1 MEHSIYSDYLVII
14 VLLYLQ
20 KTYRF
25 NNLYL
30 NNIFI
35 ILSKDSIKILF
46 PLFTVR
52 LGGMLSYAP
61 LDERS
66 IQLLLSHFHDF
77 LQYLQKNNAELFNLQ
92 QDYTDPPPDY
102 HRKYG

>member
-1 MEHSIYSDYLVII
+1 MTIRKPCQVSYMERFIYLDYLVKPDFDKMLII
-14 VLLYLQ
+14 FFLL
-20 KTYRF
+20 
-25 NNLYL
+25 
-30 NNIFI
+30 NIIEDNF
-35 ILSKDSIKILF
+35 KF
-46 PLFTVR
+46 LFTVR
-52 LGGMLSYAP
+52 LGGMLSYTP

>member
-1 MEHSIYSDYLVII
+1 MTIRIPCQVNYMEHFIYLDYLV
-14 VLLYLQ
+14 
-20 KTYRF
+20 KSDF
-25 NNLYL
+25 DK
-30 NNIFI
+30 IFI
-35 ILSKDSIKILF
+35 IFLLIIVDDKFKFS
-46 PLFTVR
+46 FTVR
-52 LGGMLSYAP
+52 LGGMLSYTP

>member
-1 MEHSIYSDYLVII
+1 MERFIYLDYSVKNSFFTKSLLFFFLI
-14 VLLYLQ
+14 VDN
-20 KTYRF
+20 F
-25 NNLYL
+25 M
-30 NNIFI
+30 
-35 ILSKDSIKILF
+35 SS
-46 PLFTVR
+46 FTVR
-52 LGGMLSYAP
+52 LGGMLSYTP